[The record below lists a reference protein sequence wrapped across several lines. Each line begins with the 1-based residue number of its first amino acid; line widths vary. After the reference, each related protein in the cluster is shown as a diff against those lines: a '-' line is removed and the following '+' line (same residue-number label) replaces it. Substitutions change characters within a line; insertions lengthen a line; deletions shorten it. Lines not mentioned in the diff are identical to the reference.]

1 MARPTRITAALA
13 AVSLAGIAIAAATG
27 SGAALAARATAARG
41 AKPARPASVPTNID
55 ATPLSGNQA
64 EQTVAV
70 DPKDTD
76 NIVVLANAPSGLVES
91 WSHDGGKTWTQHTF
105 TDACC
110 DPSLS
115 YDQFG
120 NLFMAYLYAS
130 LPDSVPVFLSTDDG
144 DSFTLLGSV
153 STRPL
158 HGRKTGPGRGT
169 AFADQPT
176 ISTGAGSVWVT
187 YTTTGDSH
195 VVAAGAKVRGFGDV
209 GKLHARQ
216 EVPGTNGVGDYGDIQ
231 ISPSGKVVVS
241 YQNPTGG
248 QGPADLWTAVDP
260 DGLGPKGFNTPKL
273 LTVTNVGG
281 FDYIPAQSG
290 RSVDAEFNL
299 AYDRTGGPHNGRL
312 YAIWL
317 SENPDESNNMDVM
330 FQYSDDNTKTWSTA
344 VRVNDDGGTNSQFN
358 PAIALDQSTG
368 NIGIAWFDCRKDHG
382 TGGKGDTDGVPNDD
396 AQFWGT
402 WSTDG
407 GQTFAKNI
415 QISKGTSNA
424 ADAHSGVDYG
434 DFTHVAFAGGLFFP
448 LWSDNSNSTGTNP
461 DGKLHAFDIYLAII
475 PVS

>member
-13 AVSLAGIAIAAATG
+13 AVSLAAVAVATVAGSNVAFAAA
-27 SGAALAARATAARG
+27 AKAARTSTAE
-41 AKPARPASVPTNID
+41 RPASVPTNID
-55 ATPLSGNQA
+55 ATPLTGNQA

-70 DPKDTD
+70 DPTNTH
-76 NIVVLANAPSGLVES
+76 NIVTLANAPGGLLES
-91 WSHDGGKTWTQHTF
+91 WSHDSGKTWSQHTF
-105 TDACC
+105 SDACC

-115 YDQFG
+115 FDEFG
-120 NLFMAYLYAS
+120 NLFMAYLYSS

-144 DSFTLLGSV
+144 ESFTLLGSV
-153 STRPL
+153 SARSA
-158 HGRKTGPGRGT
+158 HERKAGPHRGGG
-169 AFADQPT
+169 FADQPT

-209 GKLHARQ
+209 GKLHARE
-216 EVPGTNGVGDYGDIQ
+216 EVPGDNGVGDYGDVE

-248 QGPADLWTAVDP
+248 EGPADLWTAVDP

-273 LTVTNVGG
+273 LTTTNVGG

-330 FQYSDDNTKTWSTA
+330 FQYSDNNTKTWSKA
-344 VRVNDDGGTNSQFN
+344 VRLNDDGGKNSQFN
-358 PAIALDQSTG
+358 PGLALDESTG
-368 NIGIAWFDCRKDHG
+368 DIGIAWFDCRKDHG
-382 TGGKGDTDGVPNDD
+382 TGGKGDTNGVPNDD

-424 ADAHSGVDYG
+424 ADANNGTDYG
-434 DFTHVAFAGGLFFP
+434 DYTHVAFAGGKFVP

-461 DGKLHAFDIYLAII
+461 DGKLHAFDLYLAII
-475 PVS
+475 TVS